1 MAHTHS
7 KAEGLTPFVFK
18 KGAKKKSTIAR
29 VRRLLDDDESYTA
42 PIFNALREVIAAQA
56 AAGTFTVF
64 P

>member
-7 KAEGLTPFVFK
+7 KVEELTPFVFK